1 MVFSIHFFFYFFNFL
16 GGNIIS
22 SISFLGPKGTF
33 THEAANLL
41 SDDLVEYC
49 TIPAVMESVQFGQC
63 QFGVVPIEN
72 SIEGPVGQTLDSLAH
87 KFDLKI
93 YGEIVIPINHNLLV
107 NTGVKLDEITEVY
120 SHSQAL
126 GQCREFLN
134 KYNLQPHYAISTAR
148 AAKSIIGKNNL
159 AAIGNAKAAEL
170 YDLEIAA
177 SAIQDVDN
185 NETRFVVV
193 SKEDHEVTGND
204 KTSIIFSIF
213 EDHPGQLY
221 KILGIFNRDK
231 INLTKIE
238 SRPSKRGLGKYIF
251 FVDFYGHRKDKVI
264 GKILEELRLNT
275 SFLKV
280 LGSYPEFG

>member
-1 MVFSIHFFFYFFNFL
+1 
-16 GGNIIS
+16 
-22 SISFLGPKGTF
+22 
-33 THEAANLL
+33 
-41 SDDLVEYC
+41 
-49 TIPAVMESVQFGQC
+49 MESVQFGQC

-107 NTGVKLDEITEVY
+107 NPGVKLDEITEVY